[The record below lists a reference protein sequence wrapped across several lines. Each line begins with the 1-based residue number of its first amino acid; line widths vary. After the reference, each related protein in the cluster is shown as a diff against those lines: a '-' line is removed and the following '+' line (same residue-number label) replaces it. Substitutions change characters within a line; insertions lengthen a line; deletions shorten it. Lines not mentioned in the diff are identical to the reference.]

1 MTNLENQ
8 VVIITGTSSG
18 FGKQATKDFAAK
30 GAKVFATMR
39 NTSTKNADNK
49 TELESYSSNISVVE
63 MDVTNDNSVTEA
75 INGILS
81 KEEKVDI
88 LINNAG
94 IMYIGVTEAQ
104 SVTQAHEQMNT
115 NYYGAIR
122 VMQAVLPNMRKLGK
136 GLIINTTSVVGRV
149 AFPFGGTYNASKF
162 ALEAYSQCL
171 KYEVASKGV
180 EVVLVEPGPFGTG
193 LIAGGQ
199 EEDRTEVL
207 AENQD
212 LAEMRANMMNG
223 FDQFLSGEEAPK
235 LQDVVDAYVKLAE
248 MEHGTRPTRTVV
260 GLDYGVV
267 KINELTQPIQDGN
280 LKDMGFDFMLETKVN

>member
-18 FGKQATKDFAAK
+18 FGKQAAKDFATK

-39 NTSTKNADNK
+39 NTSTKNASNK
-49 TELESYSSNISVVE
+49 AELEAYSSNILVVE
-63 MDVTNDNSVTEA
+63 MDVTDDNSVKEA
-75 INGILS
+75 INGILA

-94 IMYIGVTEAQ
+94 IMYIGVTETH
-104 SVTQAHEQMNT
+104 SVAQAHEQMNT

-122 VMQAVLPNMRKLGK
+122 VMQAVLPNMRKAGK

-149 AFPFGGTYNASKF
+149 VFPFGGTYNASKF

-193 LIAGGQ
+193 LIAAGK
-199 EEDRTEVL
+199 EEARTEIL

-235 LQDVVDAYVKLAE
+235 LQDVVDAYIKLAE

-260 GLDYGVV
+260 GLDYGAV
-267 KINELTQPIQDGN
+267 KINELTQPIQDEN